1 MESVL
6 QWTKPC
12 YECTF
17 DVWNLMQFVRVQI
30 LLEPLSI
37 FWAFGFHLTFCV
49 GVCMHMTH
57 SPRRTSSPRHNTH
70 TQIRKKKWRM
80 GDFYWC
86 GNKRVWWK
94 ERGSKREKEA
104 FRGRGR
110 GVWNKVSS
118 ISGVEERHS
127 STVKREDT
135 LTHCHNGGG
144 AAGLQLGGARSQST
158 TSLTSFFSFLFFS
171 QPIQLTLWPWPM

>member
-1 MESVL
+1 MFGLHTIFGCLFQTFNFWRLFV
-6 QWTKPC
+6 
-12 YECTF
+12 CT
-17 DVWNLMQFVRVQI
+17 WWHAL
-30 LLEPLSI
+30 
-37 FWAFGFHLTFCV
+37 A
-49 GVCMHMTH
+49 H
-57 SPRRTSSPRHNTH
+57 SPHLQDTTH
-70 TQIRKKKWRM
+70 THIEIVKKWRM

-86 GNKRVWWK
+86 RHKRVKWK
-94 ERGSKREKEA
+94 DGESKREKKA
-104 FRGRGR
+104 FRGRSR

-144 AAGLQLGGARSQST
+144 AAGLQLGGARSQYT
-158 TSLTSFFSFLFFS
+158 TSLASFFGFLFFS

>member
-1 MESVL
+1 MLVLSSVWIAYNFWVPFSNL
-6 QWTKPC
+6 Q
-12 YECTF
+12 
-17 DVWNLMQFVRVQI
+17 
-30 LLEPLSI
+30 LSAI
-37 FWAFGFHLTFCV
+37 
-49 GVCMHMTH
+49 VCMHVMTR
-57 SPRRTSSPRHNTH
+57 SRTQPSSPRHNTH
-70 TQIRKKKWRM
+70 THIEIVKKWRM

-86 GNKRVWWK
+86 RHKRVKWK
-94 ERGSKREKEA
+94 DGESKREKKA

-144 AAGLQLGGARSQST
+144 AAGLQLGGARSQYT
-158 TSLTSFFSFLFFS
+158 TSLASFFGFLFFS